1 VTPQIFLGRGD
12 LGRSP
17 VFSQTDFN
25 ITHRYKFGGDHNL
38 QMAFDLNFLNLFD
51 QATVTGIY
59 TTMNPSSAPVNGPA
73 LGFPNTT
80 TGYAN
85 GYTGGTLLQPILAR
99 IASTAE
105 RSDIRYK
112 QPFLYQSPRTV
123 RFGVRF
129 LF

>member
-1 VTPQIFLGRGD
+1 
-12 LGRSP
+12 
-17 VFSQTDFN
+17 
-25 ITHRYKFGGDHNL
+25 
-38 QMAFDLNFLNLFD
+38 MALDLNFLNLFN
-51 QATVTGIY
+51 QSTVTGIY
-59 TTMNPSSAPVNGPA
+59 TTMNPSTAVINGPA

-85 GYTGGTLLQPILAR
+85 GYTSGALLQPILAR
-99 IASTAE
+99 IASQPD